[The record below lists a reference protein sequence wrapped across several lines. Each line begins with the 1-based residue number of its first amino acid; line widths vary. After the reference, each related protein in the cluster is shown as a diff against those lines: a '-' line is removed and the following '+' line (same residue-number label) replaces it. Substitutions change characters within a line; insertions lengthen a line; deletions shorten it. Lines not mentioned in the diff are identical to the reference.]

1 MSSNVEEFH
10 KYVITSP
17 AATCSTKSLC
27 KTPSRGKL
35 NIYLFFM
42 PWAWT
47 GTDVRFPKSLLPSS
61 TEFTAKETKPLQLCF
76 VSGPEPE
83 PRWCNYRGTRGNPP
97 WADGAVRGAGGWPM
111 TASHKEAWGHCTK
124 EELWLGKAVRGSASF
139 TTIRYQQGFS
149 PNSRDFHIET
159 GASSSS
165 KANVSDSDNG

>member
-1 MSSNVEEFH
+1 MWRNFTNTSSRAQQPRALPNPAAKHLPEGNSTFTFSSCLERGLELMSDSQSLYFQVAQSLQQRKLNPSNSAL
-10 KYVITSP
+10 SP
-17 AATCSTKSLC
+17 AL
-27 KTPSRGKL
+27 SRL
-35 NIYLFFM
+35 
-42 PWAWT
+42 
-47 GTDVRFPKSLLPSS
+47 
-61 TEFTAKETKPLQLCF
+61 
-76 VSGPEPE
+76 

-124 EELWLGKAVRGSASF
+124 EELWLGKAVRGSTSS

-149 PNSRDFHIET
+149 PNSRDFHTET